1 VHHGAPELRG
11 AERGRYYGSENAS
24 VGMDGNSKTAE
35 IAKTFAAIPT
45 ALMRIDAACR
55 EASLTIA
62 EVCTAQ
68 CSERFFCKTFCFKTD
83 DLPRQARDRW
93 KNIERKRRFSL

>member
-1 VHHGAPELRG
+1 MHHGAPELRG

-62 EVCTAQ
+62 QVCNAHFLQ
-68 CSERFFCKTFCFKTD
+68 NFLF
-83 DLPRQARDRW
+83 
-93 KNIERKRRFSL
+93 

>member
-1 VHHGAPELRG
+1 MRAGNNNRSGSSRMISTAAGATESVGFDTGNSSVAMLDMG
-11 AERGRYYGSENAS
+11 GNSS

-62 EVCTAQ
+62 QVCNAHFLQ
-68 CSERFFCKTFCFKTD
+68 NFLF
-83 DLPRQARDRW
+83 
-93 KNIERKRRFSL
+93 

>member
-1 VHHGAPELRG
+1 
-11 AERGRYYGSENAS
+11 
-24 VGMDGNSKTAE
+24 MDGNSKTAE

-62 EVCTAQ
+62 QVCNAHFLQ
-68 CSERFFCKTFCFKTD
+68 NFLF
-83 DLPRQARDRW
+83 
-93 KNIERKRRFSL
+93 